1 VTAVPRIGG
10 LTRLESLGV
19 AAVVVVLLLA
29 PLIFSDF
36 FYGVLL
42 SQALW
47 LGLVA
52 MSLIFLSSYGGMVS
66 LAQVGIFGI
75 AGMTAANLAPAQGG
89 LDVAIDPWLATLL
102 GIAVAVAVALIFG
115 AIAARSE
122 GIYFLMITL
131 AFGVIVFFFFGSVT
145 ELSGHAGVNGV
156 EVPAIVGT
164 QTGDPASLYY
174 ISLAVAAIAFVAVL
188 YLGRTPFGLTLQGIR
203 DDPTRMRALGYNVEL
218 HRTLAFAAAG
228 LIAAVAGILSVW
240 YTRRIGPGSVDL
252 ATVIDVL
259 VVAVIGGLYRLQGAW
274 VGALVFVLLDNYSR
288 EWTPE
293 VGSVLGPERF
303 NTLLGLIFL
312 TIVLVSPGGLV
323 GAWEQAR
330 DWIRS
335 RLGRE
340 PARAAAPG
348 AGAPVAQ
355 EGADR
360 SSGPADRPGVP

>member
-1 VTAVPRIGG
+1 MTAVPRAAG
-10 LTRLESLGV
+10 LTRAGWLGV
-19 AAVVVVLLLA
+19 AAVAVVLLLA
-29 PLIFSDF
+29 PVIFSDF

-75 AGMTAANLAPAQGG
+75 AGLAAANLAPAQGG

-102 GIAVAVAVALIFG
+102 GIAIAVAVALIFG

-131 AFGVIVFFFFGSVT
+131 AFGVIVFFFFGQVT
-145 ELSGHAGVNGV
+145 QISGHGGVNSV
-156 EVPAIVGT
+156 EVPGVVGS
-164 QTGDPASLYY
+164 QTEDPASLYY

-203 DDPTRMRALGYNVEL
+203 DDPTRMRALGYNVAL

-288 EWTPE
+288 EWTPD
-293 VGSVLGPERF
+293 VGSVLGPQRF

-312 TIVLVSPGGLV
+312 AIVLVSPGGLV

-330 DWIRS
+330 DRIRM
-335 RLGRE
+335 RRRDR
-340 PARAAAPG
+340 ARAAPGEAP
-348 AGAPVAQ
+348 AAS
-355 EGADR
+355 EGAEER
-360 SSGPADRPGVP
+360 AGSTTAGRPGVP

>member
-1 VTAVPRIGG
+1 VTAVPRPGG
-10 LTRLESLGV
+10 LTQSGWLGV

-52 MSLIFLSSYGGMVS
+52 MSLIFLSSFGGMVS
-66 LAQVGIFGI
+66 LAQVGIFGV
-75 AGMTAANLAPAQGG
+75 AGVTAANLADAQGG
-89 LDVAIDPWLATLL
+89 LDVAIDPWLATVL
-102 GIAVAVAVALIFG
+102 GIAVAVAVALVFG

-131 AFGVIVFFFFGSVT
+131 AFGVIVFFFVAQVT
-145 ELSGHAGVNGV
+145 QISGHGGVNDV

-174 ISLAVAAIAFVAVL
+174 ISLAVAAIAFLGVL
-188 YLGRTPFGLTLQGIR
+188 YLGRTPFGLTMQGIR
-203 DDPTRMRALGYNVEL
+203 DDPTRMRALGYNVTL
-218 HRTLAFAAAG
+218 HRTLAFAVAG

-252 ATVIDVL
+252 AAVIDVL

-288 EWTPE
+288 DWTPE
-293 VGSVLGPERF
+293 IGSVLGPERF

-312 TIVLVSPGGLV
+312 AIVLVSPGGLV

-330 DWIRS
+330 DRIR
-335 RLGRE
+335 
-340 PARAAAPG
+340 ARRGGHPSAETGEAAGTSKEAS
-348 AGAPVAQ
+348 
-355 EGADR
+355 DR
-360 SSGPADRPGVP
+360 ASSTAADRPGVP

>member
-1 VTAVPRIGG
+1 MTAVPRPGG
-10 LTRLESLGV
+10 LTQSGWLGV
-19 AAVVVVLLLA
+19 GAIVVVLLLA

-66 LAQVGIFGI
+66 LAQVGIFGV
-75 AGMTAANLAPAQGG
+75 AGVTAANLATAEGG
-89 LDVAIDPWLATLL
+89 LDVAIDPWLATVL

-131 AFGVIVFFFFGSVT
+131 AFGVIVFYFVAQVT
-145 ELSGHAGVNGV
+145 QISGHGGVNNV
-156 EVPAIVGT
+156 EVPSIVGT

-174 ISLAVAAIAFVAVL
+174 ISLAVAAVAFLAVL
-188 YLGRTPFGLTLQGIR
+188 YLGRTPFGLTMQGIR
-203 DDPTRMRALGYNVEL
+203 DDPTRMRALGYNVAL

-228 LIAAVAGILSVW
+228 LIAAVAGILSLW
-240 YTRRIGPGSVDL
+240 YTRRIGPGTVEL
-252 ATVIDVL
+252 GMVIDVL
-259 VVAVIGGLYRLQGAW
+259 VVAVIGGLYRLHGAW
-274 VGALVFVLLDNYSR
+274 VGALVFVLIDNYSR

-293 VGSVLGPERF
+293 IGTVLGPDRF

-312 TIVLVSPGGLV
+312 AIVLVSPGGLV
-323 GAWEQAR
+323 GAWERAR
-330 DWIRS
+330 DWIR
-335 RLGRE
+335 
-340 PARAAAPG
+340 ARRGGQPPEKGEAAGTSKEASDR
-348 AGAPVAQ
+348 AGSTA
-355 EGADR
+355 
-360 SSGPADRPGVP
+360 ADRPGVP